1 VDSKRSNGNR
11 GGRPHKKEEERATI
25 KLNCWVTPNENRQL
39 QAEYLQIK
47 AGKKLVFA
55 HFLKQVLLAKKQT
68 NGPKPDELLLT
79 LIINLQDR
87 GRELE
92 AIKDLLNGQQQSCS
106 CEKINGKISNE
117 LEKIQETITQIAT
130 WLYES

>member
-1 VDSKRSNGNR
+1 M
-11 GGRPHKKEEERATI
+11 
-25 KLNCWVTPNENRQL
+25 TPDENSQL
-39 QAEYLQIK
+39 QAEYLQVK

-68 NGPKPDELLLT
+68 KEPKSDELLLT

-106 CEKINGKISNE
+106 GKKINDKISDE
-117 LEKIQETITQIAT
+117 LEKIQETITQLAT

>member
-1 VDSKRSNGNR
+1 M
-11 GGRPHKKEEERATI
+11 
-25 KLNCWVTPNENRQL
+25 TPDENRQL
-39 QAEYLQIK
+39 QAEYLQVK

-55 HFLKQVLLAKKQT
+55 HFLKKVLLAKKQT
-68 NGPKPDELLLT
+68 SGPKPDELLLT

-106 CEKINGKISNE
+106 GKKINDKISDE
-117 LEKIQETITQIAT
+117 LVKIQETITQIAT